1 MIDRHAP
8 LAKNVFLSAN
18 FWTVWRRQNCLGQK
32 NTMFDRKFDQIIYC
46 FWKDQPICQEMR
58 EKLPHIQFYG
68 GFPQI
73 KDLIDP
79 TFHTLLVIN
88 TLFQTSVLFQVHG

>member
-1 MIDRHAP
+1 
-8 LAKNVFLSAN
+8 
-18 FWTVWRRQNCLGQK
+18 
-32 NTMFDRKFDQIIYC
+32 
-46 FWKDQPICQEMR
+46 MR

-88 TLFQTSVLFQVHG
+88 TLFQTSVMLFQVHG

>member
-1 MIDRHAP
+1 MIDRHGP

-18 FWTVWRRQNCLGQK
+18 FWTVWRRRNCLGKK

-46 FWKDQPICQEMR
+46 FWKNQPICQEMR

-68 GFPQI
+68 GFI
-73 KDLIDP
+73 YIY
-79 TFHTLLVIN
+79 LLCIEVEAFGKWLSDEQKN
-88 TLFQTSVLFQVHG
+88 